1 MEGHNDNAARCLP
14 KIPKL
19 FTKTDHPPEVILF
32 SASAPDEDLIKSHV
46 VHGLTTCET
55 HEDNTQ
61 QNDGQKERTPPSTAL
76 YSTLMSPGDGKAM
89 VFTIKK
95 ERSSQGDA
103 TVSPPSDVSTHSS
116 DNILEETV
124 QKLNSIANKVRKM
137 SASLINNKEDTSD
150 CTTSTE
156 QSGKAGSALP
166 SQDQPPQPLTRSRL
180 RSIPDTKLYNLGAL
194 SGRLQNTIDDSH
206 AATIRSDTSRPADMD
221 DHSTDSSETP
231 RTAAEAECPAYY
243 IFDPHSSG
251 MAYYM
256 YRDGDE
262 KEGYKIEKVSFKL
275 TSPEPGVR
283 TYHLEASANDHSEVM
298 GDNQETLW
306 RFDSSHIPAVI
317 IDPER
322 SASREAE
329 ADDDEPLYAG
339 EEATQSIARK
349 VSDRLQKIRH
359 LREHVYVINGKGQY
373 VPEARGL
380 YLIGDKDIRDVV
392 SIVLDETLK
401 NDHANGPERP
411 TATTESSE
419 SPPLPR
425 LDESSQAIFVASPMA
440 IDPATTIN
448 LPKTSYANINATDM
462 QVHTKTRGTASEATT
477 TVITRRSVAEITWA
491 RAYPT
496 GYDLDSRTRGRTVS
510 DYCSPTHGGSGSC
523 SDDRQQSHPKTAKG
537 DFVLRQY
544 ATSKSTAEILAD
556 IMCNKS
562 FEQQLRVSHGTV
574 ITSFP
579 RLFSRDCTTTG
590 WFNSP
595 VDTEDTEKFGPSNLY
610 KHGVDAHS
618 GFDET
623 PSSGSPGET
632 PKPSPYNDAHFYAN
646 PFNAGFNT
654 MPIEDSPFPTLAAE
668 RRLSASLDADSR
680 RRRSIQ
686 VIGIKE
692 ETLDDRN
699 GPRPSLM
706 RKIKQGSHK
715 FFHKHHFREPSGTVP
730 SITSEEDDSQD
741 GDGLRSRGSNIGQ
754 PSQLSPR
761 PDDLG
766 IREAVVE
773 NRLHVPG
780 RREGTCSEDNQPH
793 ECVNDLSSREI
804 SPK

>member
-1 MEGHNDNAARCLP
+1 MPKDEGLMTAKGKSGLLQRLGQFSSRHQVYP
-14 KIPKL
+14 K
-19 FTKTDHPPEVILF
+19 
-32 SASAPDEDLIKSHV
+32 
-46 VHGLTTCET
+46 
-55 HEDNTQ
+55 
-61 QNDGQKERTPPSTAL
+61 PSR
-76 YSTLMSPGDGKAM
+76 

-95 ERSSQGDA
+95 ERSSQDDA
-103 TVSPPSDVSTHSS
+103 TLPTSSDISTHSD
-116 DNILEETV
+116 DNILEEAV
-124 QKLNSIANKVRKM
+124 QKLPDVATKVREM
-137 SASLINNKEDTSD
+137 STSLFKNKGDTSD
-150 CTTSTE
+150 RTASTE
-156 QSGKAGSALP
+156 QSSEVGSALP
-166 SQDQPPQPLTRSRL
+166 PPQPLTRSRL
-180 RSIPDTKLYNLGAL
+180 RSIPNTKLYDLGKL
-194 SGRLQNTIDDSH
+194 YGRLQSTIDDSQ

-221 DHSTDSSETP
+221 DHSIDSSEAP

-243 IFDPHSSG
+243 ILDPHSGG

-256 YRDGDE
+256 YRDNDE
-262 KEGYKIEKVSFKL
+262 KEGYNVEKVSFKS
-275 TSPEPGVR
+275 TSPESGVR
-283 TYHLEASANDHSEVM
+283 TYHLEASAKDLGKMM
-298 GDNQETLW
+298 GDSRETPW
-306 RFDSSHIPAVI
+306 RFDSSRIPAVI
-317 IDPER
+317 IEPEG
-322 SASREAE
+322 SASHEVE
-329 ADDDEPLYAG
+329 ADADEPLYAG

-359 LREHVYVINGKGQY
+359 LREHLYIINGQGQH

-401 NDHANGPERP
+401 NNHTNGPERP
-411 TATTESSE
+411 TSTTESSE
-419 SPPLPR
+419 SRPLPR
-425 LDESSQAIFVASPMA
+425 LDESSRTILVASPMA
-440 IDPATTIN
+440 VDPATTIN

-491 RAYPT
+491 RAYPA

-510 DYCSPTHGGSGSC
+510 DYCSPTHGGSRSC
-523 SDDRQQSHPKTAKG
+523 SDDRQQSYPKTVKG

-544 ATSKSTAEILAD
+544 ATPKSTAEILAD

-562 FEQQLRVSHGTV
+562 FEQQLRVSDGTV

-590 WFNSP
+590 WLNSP
-595 VDTEDTEKFGPSNLY
+595 VDTEGTKEFAPSNLY

-623 PSSGSPGET
+623 ASSGSPGET
-632 PKPSPYNDAHFYAN
+632 PKPSPYNDAHFDAN
-646 PFNAGFNT
+646 PFNTGFNAL
-654 MPIEDSPFPTLAAE
+654 PIEGNPFPTLAAE

-680 RRRSIQ
+680 RRQSIQ
-686 VIGIKE
+686 VIGIEE
-692 ETLDDRN
+692 ETLDDQN
-699 GPRPSLM
+699 GSRPSLM

-715 FFHKHHFREPSGTVP
+715 FFHKHHFRKLSGRAP

-741 GDGLRSRGSNIGQ
+741 DNGLRPKDSNIGQ
-754 PSQLSPR
+754 SSQLSPT

-766 IREAVVE
+766 MREAVGGD
-773 NRLHVPG
+773 RLHVPG
-780 RREGTCSEDNQPH
+780 QKEGTCSEDNQPH